1 MRSIL
6 FFYFTSLIALSCL
19 AQEQVIT
26 GTVGDEDGPIYE
38 AIVIVK
44 GTTKFTQ
51 TDFDGNYTIKAK
63 EGDVLV
69 FSYVG
74 YESQEVKVLSQKS
87 IHVTLIGSMSC
98 DLQILTSYLEPDQI
112 GFAHGVNY
120 HTYGLKLNHS
130 LFNILN
136 TSLGIS
142 SSFNSNL
149 YLNFTLGTDLK
160 FNKYH
165 FIGFD
170 MKLYSLQN
178 ISFNQEAL
186 VFEIFNTIAKQDKIS
201 LFLKAS
207 HLYYQDVYSNFNEIG
222 IGAAVTSS
230 LALGISQR
238 TSFDYFKSVNVFSTR
253 LTKDFYIGNRQFNTS
268 INYQHLERF
277 EEFTIGLG
285 YHF

>member
-1 MRSIL
+1 MQHLLLTFLLLI
-6 FFYFTSLIALSCL
+6 FTGMTT
-19 AQEQVIT
+19 AQNRTVTGVIS
-26 GTVGDEDGPIYE
+26 DPDGPIGG
-38 AIVIVK
+38 VIITVK
-44 GTTKFTQ
+44 GTERYSTTN
-51 TDFDGNYTIKAK
+51 FDGFYSIMVND
-63 EGDVLV
+63 GDVLV

-74 YESQEVKVLSQKS
+74 YESQEVKVLNQKS

-112 GFAHGVNY
+112 GFTHGVNY
-120 HTYGLKLNHS
+120 NTYGLKLNHS
-130 LFNILN
+130 LFNLLN
-136 TSLGIS
+136 TSLGIG

-149 YLNFTLGTDLK
+149 YLNFTLGRDLK

-230 LALGISQR
+230 LALGISHR

-253 LTKDFYIGNRQFNTS
+253 LTKDFHIGNRHFNTC